1 MNKDALLKEL
11 ATNGYNVGFG
21 AKKHFATY
29 DIVEKIPV
37 IISVITFMV
46 GLGQLAYPNAPYA
59 QFISLILVIISAFAF
74 YISPYSQDK
83 VKYEE
88 AGVKTTQLF
97 NQLRALYWKV
107 QISSADNFQEEE
119 TQMREIMNEFY
130 AVSMS
135 KQIYGSDWFA
145 HYKFFCQMQIDW
157 IDEQKRFKW
166 YKDKIPKSLVFSI
179 LMYIVIFLLLK
190 VAFTG
195 GL

>member
-59 QFISLILVIISAFAF
+59 QLISLILVIISAFAF

-83 VKYEE
+83 EKYEE
-88 AGVKTTQLF
+88 AGVKTTKLF

-157 IDEQKRFKW
+157 IDEQKKFKW

-190 VAFTG
+190 IAFTG

>member
-83 VKYEE
+83 EKYEE
-88 AGVKTTQLF
+88 AGVKTTKLF

-157 IDEQKRFKW
+157 IDEQKKFKW

>member
-83 VKYEE
+83 EKYEE
-88 AGVKTTQLF
+88 AGVKTTKLF
-97 NQLRALYWKV
+97 NKLRALYWKV

-157 IDEQKRFKW
+157 IDEQKKFKW

>member
-83 VKYEE
+83 EKYEE
-88 AGVKTTQLF
+88 AGVKTTKLF

-157 IDEQKRFKW
+157 IDEQKKFKW

-190 VAFTG
+190 IAFTG

>member
-37 IISVITFMV
+37 IISIITFMV
-46 GLGQLAYPNAPYA
+46 GLGQLAYPDAPYA
-59 QFISLILVIISAFAF
+59 QLISLILVIISAFAF

-83 VKYEE
+83 EKYEK
-88 AGVKTTQLF
+88 AGIKTTQLF
-97 NQLRALYWKV
+97 NQLRALYLKV
-107 QISSADNFQEEE
+107 QTSSVDNFQEEE

-145 HYKFFCQMQIDW
+145 HYKFFFQMQIDW
-157 IDEQKRFKW
+157 IDEQKKFKW

>member
-83 VKYEE
+83 EKYEE

-135 KQIYGSDWFA
+135 KQIYGSDWCA

-157 IDEQKRFKW
+157 IDEQKKFKW